1 MRGRRCRARP
11 RKGTASCGSRTS
23 AAVRR
28 RTVDGNVDE
37 NVAKG
42 DSAWFRYAGNQPRKN
57 TCARCGK
64 TAQRLVAHGLRADR
78 HLLVDAIERA
88 YNASVCRPGVPTIR
102 AAGAM
107 RDGARWAQRGSGNMS
122 GNSRQ
127 VVGSRA
133 FAGGSDG
140 INRSAGG
147 FGTGHERL
155 VDEAQLLGVAAAVR
169 VVLS

>member
-64 TAQRLVAHGLRADR
+64 TAQRLVAYGLRADR

-88 YNASVCRPGVPTIR
+88 YNASVCRPGVPTFGR
-102 AAGAM
+102 Q
-107 RDGARWAQRGSGNMS
+107 AQRAGRRGVFGVVFSTAS
-122 GNSRQ
+122 DSR
-127 VVGSRA
+127 
-133 FAGGSDG
+133 
-140 INRSAGG
+140 
-147 FGTGHERL
+147 
-155 VDEAQLLGVAAAVR
+155 VAIR
-169 VVLS
+169 